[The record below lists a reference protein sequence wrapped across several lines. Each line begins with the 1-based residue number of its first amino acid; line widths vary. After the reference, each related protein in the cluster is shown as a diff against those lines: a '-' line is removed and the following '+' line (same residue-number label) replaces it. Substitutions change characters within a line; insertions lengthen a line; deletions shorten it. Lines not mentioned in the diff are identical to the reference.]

1 MLRLRVITAL
11 ALLGLL
17 LLALWLGRATFVVA
31 AALLFAGA
39 TFEWLRLAGLRQG
52 SCVALAALVV
62 VGLLLLEFTGRTPTG
77 SVLTLIC
84 AGATAVWL
92 TLLTVLLRAE
102 QQGVRIGRNLTT
114 VLGLTLLPAAWFALL
129 YLHQLGILMLFST
142 LALVWIADIAA
153 YFAGRRFGKRK
164 LAPRISPGKTWAG
177 VMGAVIGVFAASA
190 AVKLAWPAGS
200 LLSNAMFDR
209 SLVLASLLLAVLVAT
224 SIVGDLFESLLKR
237 QAGRKDSSQL
247 LPGHGG
253 VLDRIDALLPVL
265 PVAVLIQRW
274 MQ

>member
-265 PVAVLIQRW
+265 PMAVLIQRW